1 MKLKL
6 NCKALSPIRKRCVR
20 TLAHITPPPM
30 TAPIENV
37 RISYSDFYNKLEN
50 NEITD
55 VLIFPNTPDVLFE
68 EKDGTRGTSSVFL
81 DNDIVTN
88 MRNHDINITFM
99 KQRPKTYVEY
109 CKGLLPYIIPIGII
123 AYIFGGNVPRTES
136 TFSAGNPMDKNYDLQ
151 ITQNTG
157 ITFEDVAGIDAEKG
171 ELIEIVD
178 FLKNPTKYNDA
189 GAKVPK
195 GCLLTGPPGTGKTL
209 LAKAIAGEAGVPFI
223 ACSASQFIE
232 MFVGLGASRIRA
244 LFKTAREKSP
254 CIIFIDEIDA
264 IGKQRGGS
272 MIGGGGNDE
281 REQTLNQLLTEMD
294 GFEENSGII
303 FLGAT
308 NRFDVIDPALLRPGR
323 FDRKVTVNLPSYKE
337 RESILKVH
345 ARNKKFESVEFKD
358 IAKLTTGFSGADLEN
373 LMNESAII
381 AARNERTIIE
391 NNDIT
396 EAYEKIT
403 IGLPSSKVY
412 SEKIK
417 ERVAYHEAG
426 HALIGILL
434 KDFDKLG
441 KITILPRG
449 SAGGFTQFIPDDDIV
464 DSGLMTRSYMEAKI
478 AVALGGRVAEE
489 YIYGQGKTSVGASSD
504 MKSVN
509 KIAHEMVCN
518 YGFSSVGPITIDN
531 NASDE
536 LKAKVDYEIDVIV
549 TRCYT
554 FVQDMIEEYGKEL
567 EQIKEKLME
576 NETITSEDIDISI
589 KHANT
594 YTVY

>member
-1 MKLKL
+1 
-6 NCKALSPIRKRCVR
+6 VR